1 MGMKRIVGVVV
12 AAMVLAGTSQV
23 ASAQSS
29 NTDVFS
35 FRGSNADAIFRT
47 SEGCIKTEVDVIAGE
62 SMAVAP
68 AEPTRKQ
75 DVAIVLLDRRNTCT
89 GELLV
94 FGGGVGFDVEF
105 EIGPLLSS
113 AEVHGVV
120 PVNDVVSGRTLDVA
134 VDVVW
139 TGDGELERGA
149 DHLHFVDDGVVVWTH
164 SNGSF
169 RHATAVG
176 HVVEDTTELVPN
188 GSSTDSGFLAWSNFG
203 QVLIDRGA

>member
-12 AAMVLAGTSQV
+12 AGMVLAGTSQV

-29 NTDVFS
+29 NTDVFN
-35 FRGSNADAIFRT
+35 FRGSSADAIFRT

-68 AEPTRKQ
+68 AQPTRKQ
-75 DVAIVLLDRRNTCT
+75 DSAIVLLDRRNTCT

-94 FGGGVGFDVEF
+94 FGGGVGFDVVF

-120 PVNDVVSGRTLDVA
+120 PVNDVVSGRTLDVT

-139 TGDGELERGA
+139 TGVGELERGA
-149 DHLHFVDDGVVVWTH
+149 NHAHFVDDGVVVWTH
-164 SNGSF
+164 DNGSF